1 MRTFFIRLVLFVAPV
16 MVLCVVLDVAIRL
29 HPTVMRQ
36 KAQGLTSMRDSIELL
51 VLGTSHAAAG
61 IDPRELDLV
70 AFNAAMGSQSLYFDQ
85 AIARKHWDDMP
96 ELKYVFISVDYHSF
110 QFLKAHECDFM
121 FDAYHDLRYE
131 DQLSWKWRVSP
142 LIWGYGLKDG
152 IHMLRTGRVRTY
164 NGYVP
169 NSTQHPNG
177 LSEEGGR
184 NRAVFFDRYMEAH
197 VDDRRA
203 IVESLSD
210 FIGGLQSRGV
220 TPVLLTLPCHPV
232 FNRHMDPEMEKR
244 NLDDIQYLCKKWDI
258 DCLYWQHESLPD
270 SHFSD
275 QDHLSSEGAQ
285 AITRRIQEYIDSR
298 SALRAQQ

>member
-1 MRTFFIRLVLFVAPV
+1 MQQFFKRLGWFVAPLFVAC
-16 MVLCVVLDVAIRL
+16 LLLDLAVRN
-29 HPTVMRQ
+29 HDTVMLQ
-36 KAQGLTSMRDSIELL
+36 KAHGLEEMRDAVELL

-61 IDPRELDLV
+61 VDPRELEPL

-85 AIARKHWDDMP
+85 AIVRKHWDYMP

-121 FDAYHDLRYE
+121 YDAYHDLRYE

-142 LIWGYGLKDG
+142 LIWGYGLKDAVA
-152 IHMLRTGRVRTY
+152 MLRKGGISTY
-164 NGYVP
+164 QGFAPDSTIHPHSLTEESGY
-169 NSTQHPNG
+169 
-177 LSEEGGR
+177 

-197 VDDRRA
+197 VDDRKA

-210 FIGGLQSRGV
+210 FIGGLKSRGV

-232 FNRHMDPEMEKR
+232 FNRNIDPEMEKR
-244 NLDDIQYLCKKWDI
+244 NLEDIQYLCEKWDI

-270 SHFSD
+270 SLFAD
-275 QDHLSSEGAQ
+275 QDHLNPSGARVMTQ
-285 AITRRIQEYIDSR
+285 RIQSYLDSR
-298 SALRAQQ
+298 SALQAQQ